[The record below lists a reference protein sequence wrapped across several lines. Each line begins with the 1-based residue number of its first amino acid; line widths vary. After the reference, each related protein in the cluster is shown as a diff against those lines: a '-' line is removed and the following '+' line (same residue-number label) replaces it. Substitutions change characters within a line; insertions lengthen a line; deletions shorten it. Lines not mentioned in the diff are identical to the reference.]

1 MALLRHGLRLAL
13 AASGI
18 ALAALLAACGVFDR
32 PESPS
37 SPGSSPAPEPT
48 AAASGVP
55 AAVPAT
61 AARAPT
67 ATLVAT
73 PVLPPATVE
82 PTVPPSPAPTPL
94 PTPIPP
100 PRPTPHPGHTEWV
113 AERIEAVVSL
123 YRPTLAGEA
132 LLRSLD
138 LRHLPDEP
146 GYFGSYGFD
155 GWAGVGEAKPIP
167 VMHELGHSYW
177 GGFPVI
183 GRPELSW
190 ERPDD
195 GEAAPALAAYHRDIL
210 AFMAQPPDDYEFL
223 RERLR
228 NLPGVSEE
236 NTEPVFHSMEADVP
250 YTTGGDLSL
259 LPPILRRYWGHFLAE
274 GPFGSWERALGW
286 YLSLSG
292 EERATASKFLGF
304 EHFDLRLYPGL
315 PAYSPP
321 GDLLS
326 AAAGTLAREELQRLN
341 DLAEHFDLLLGD
353 AQLEE
358 DFQFWRGY
366 LQDKVALFRVHP
378 GHLESLD
385 LPRASEL
392 SDALQ
397 FLAELEGSPESRAS
411 ALAKRMPAQPF
422 LVNFLPAVDDP
433 TLVRLFADGPELPQG
448 PTLQATASFVERLQ
462 RFGTLVDSILAAGRE
477 SPQAGARALGSFLT
491 ETGYEQEQD
500 LRLFFDLLKGADGEL
515 ARRIMRQTDKATVRA
530 LMAPVPVQLRA
541 IFSPEELLDKLDIT
555 AEATDADLRRGIKLL
570 IGDASGNYR
579 IDEPFLER
587 LYAVMA
593 ERVEAAPAEALS
605 VMAGTPFPVEGMI
618 LKQPRAASAALSADM
633 GLAAALVRDSDAVV
647 APPARIIHR
656 LIVADPGLAASLVA
670 ALDAQGE
677 SLLATESLAYL
688 AYDKARSERYPEL
701 PLSLSQDGAFLQS
714 LLERQG
720 EGWLSER
727 LAESAELYRRRAADG
742 EVAPDFL
749 RHFRDTLE
757 AAAATRDA
765 DTRRRMAGI
774 IRAAFG

>member
-1 MALLRHGLRLAL
+1 MTLLRHGLRLAL

-18 ALAALLAACGVFDR
+18 ALAAVLAACGGE
-32 PESPS
+32 PP
-37 SPGSSPAPEPT
+37 PAPAAAPAPEPAA

-55 AAVPAT
+55 TAVPAT
-61 AARAPT
+61 AARLPA
-67 ATLVAT
+67 AT
-73 PVLPPATVE
+73 PVATLALPPAAVA
-82 PTVPPSPAPTPL
+82 PTVPPSPTPTPL
-94 PTPIPP
+94 PVSTPP
-100 PRPTPHPGHTEWV
+100 PRPTPHPGHTAWV

-123 YRPTLAGEA
+123 YRPTPAGEA

-190 ERPDD
+190 QRHE
-195 GEAAPALAAYHRDIL
+195 GEAAAPALAAYHRDVL

-228 NLPGVSEE
+228 NLPGVSAE
-236 NTEPVFHSMEADVP
+236 NTEPVFHSLEADIP

-259 LPPILRRYWGHFLAE
+259 VPPILRRYWGHFLTE

-292 EERATASKFLGF
+292 EERATANKFLGF
-304 EHFDLRLYPGL
+304 EHFDLRLYLGL

-326 AAAGTLAREELQRLN
+326 GTAGTLAREERQRLT

-358 DFQFWRGY
+358 NFQFWRGY
-366 LQDKVALFRVHP
+366 LRDKLALFRVHP
-378 GHLESLD
+378 GHMESLD
-385 LPRASEL
+385 FPRAGDL
-392 SDALQ
+392 SDALR
-397 FLAELEGSPESRAS
+397 FLAGLEGSPASRAS

-433 TLVRLFADGPELPQG
+433 TLVELFADGPELPQG

-462 RFGTLVDSILAAGRE
+462 RFGMLVDGILAAGRK
-477 SPQAGARALGSFLT
+477 SPQEGARALENFLT
-491 ETGYEQEQD
+491 ETGYGQEQD
-500 LRLFFDLLKGADGEL
+500 LQLFFDLLKGADGEL

-530 LMAPVPVQLRA
+530 LMGPAPVQLRA
-541 IFSPEELLDKLDIT
+541 IFSPEGLLDKLDVT
-555 AEATDADLRRGIKLL
+555 AGAADADLRRGIGLL

-593 ERVEAAPAEALS
+593 QRVEAAPAEALS

-618 LKQPRAASAALSADM
+618 LRQPRAASAALSADM

-656 LIVADPGLAASLVA
+656 LIVADPALAAGLVA

-677 SLLATESLAYL
+677 RLLATESLAYL
-688 AYDKARSERYPEL
+688 AYDKARSEKYPDL
-701 PLSLSQDGAFLQS
+701 PLSLSRDGAFLQS

-720 EGWLSER
+720 EEWLSAR
-727 LAESAELYRRRAADG
+727 LAESVELYRRRAADG

-757 AAAATRDA
+757 AAAATRDT
-765 DTRRRMAGI
+765 DTHRRMAGI